1 MPANHHQENGSGS
14 DGHNGHAAN
23 GGHDGHNGHEVHGG
37 DGFIAVAERFRLRF
51 AAGAARRDSQRTLPH
66 EEIRALRQS
75 GLLSMRVPREY
86 GGPEADL
93 VTFSRVIRLLAAGDP
108 NIAQAVAPQFANLE
122 KLRLYGTPAQQRHYF
137 DLVLAGGMMSNAAA
151 EREGA
156 FIGDVATRLV
166 KDNGTW
172 RLRGRK
178 YYSTGSLFSSVILVT
193 AAHEDGGRAAVF
205 VPVDRAGVTVSDDWD
220 GMGQRTTASGTTVFD
235 NVPVAEEEILRIPD
249 YGRRRT
255 HEGGFAQLIH
265 ASIDAGIALAALA
278 DACAYGRTQAR
289 VLRESGV
296 SGAAAD
302 PYVLHT
308 VGEMAIIAH
317 GAESLLERGALLLD
331 NALRAAWAD
340 GEESDRLLGEASIAV
355 AEAKYATTDA
365 AIRVSEMIY
374 RIGGASATSAALNL
388 DRHWRNARTH
398 TTHDPVAYKARA
410 VGDFYLNG
418 ALPPINT
425 KI

>member
-1 MPANHHQENGSGS
+1 MSVNHDQENGLGS
-14 DGHNGHAAN
+14 DGH
-23 GGHDGHNGHEVHGG
+23 DKDSR
-37 DGFIAVAERFRLRF
+37 DGFIALAEGFRRRF
-51 AAGAARRDSQRTLPH
+51 AAGAARRDSQRALPH
-66 EEIRALRQS
+66 EEIQALRQS

-86 GGPEADL
+86 GGREADL

-108 NIAQAVAPQFANLE
+108 NIAQAIAPQFANLE
-122 KLRLYGTPAQQRHYF
+122 KLRLYGTPAQQRRYF
-137 DLVLAGGMMSNAAA
+137 DLALDGAMMSNAAA
-151 EREGA
+151 EREGV

-166 KDNGTW
+166 RDNGIW

-178 YYSTGSLFSSVILVT
+178 YYSTGSLFSSIILVT
-193 AAHEDGGRAAVF
+193 AQHEEGGRAAVF
-205 VPVDRAGVTVSDDWD
+205 VPVDRPGVTVGDDWD
-220 GMGQRTTASGTTVFD
+220 GMGQRTTASGTSEFD
-235 NVPVAEEEILRIPD
+235 NVRVDEGEILRIPA
-249 YGRRRT
+249 YGHRRT

-265 ASIDAGIALAALA
+265 ASIDAGIALAALE
-278 DACAYGRTQAR
+278 DACAYGRKQAR
-289 VLRESGV
+289 APRESGV
-296 SGAAAD
+296 GGATAD

-317 GAESLLERGALLLD
+317 GAETLLERGALLLD
-331 NALRAAWAD
+331 NALRAEWA
-340 GEESDRLLGEASIAV
+340 GGAESDRLLGEASIAV
-355 AEAKYATTDA
+355 AEAKYATSEA
-365 AIRVSEMIY
+365 AVRVSEMIY